1 MVVNGSNDPTIDTA
15 FCEAVAVTVGTA
27 NGRCGYGQRLPMLV
41 ISPYTRSNYVSGNL
55 TDTTSIVKFIEDNW
69 LYGERIPGSYD
80 AVSGSLDAR
89 GGLLDF
95 HVKPHFQPLIL
106 NPATGAVVSGA

>member
-1 MVVNGSNDPTIDTA
+1 M
-15 FCEAVAVTVGTA
+15 
-27 NGRCGYGQRLPMLV
+27 
-41 ISPYTRSNYVSGNL
+41 ISPYARSNYVSRNL
-55 TDTTSIVKFIEDNW
+55 TDQTSILRFIEDNW
-69 LYGERIPGSYD
+69 LYGERIPGSYN

-106 NPATGAVVSGA
+106 DPATGAVVSGA